1 MGFVKKLIGCCALMC
16 IGFVPVNA
24 ALVPYTQ
31 DFNGLTAGTDIS
43 SSGFTE
49 ATATGTA
56 DYTLTGTALN
66 ANVSSA
72 SGGANRAAGIA
83 ITDLG
88 GVTNRNFVVTTD
100 FILNSSTGSATST
113 TNFGLGILG
122 DTANFSTGNQYR
134 ILYTTYQNGAAN
146 NTLSI
151 IENTTTL
158 ATSAGTITEF
168 NGMTGTITVTGTY
181 NLSGHLQ
188 LDAVLTSGSST
199 ITASFLDTTP
209 KNGTFFGYRTAVN
222 ASGSSAS
229 LDVTYDNFSVIPEP
243 TTYLGLAVMIG
254 GACCWY
260 RKREQ
265 A

>member
-1 MGFVKKLIGCCALMC
+1 MSFALKFVGCCTLIC
-16 IGFVPVNA
+16 LGFSPVSA
-24 ALVPYTQ
+24 ALVPYNQ
-31 DFNGLTAGTDIS
+31 NFDGLTAGTDIS

-56 DYTLTGTALN
+56 DYSLTGTALN
-66 ANVSSA
+66 ATVSSA
-72 SGGANRAAGIA
+72 SGGANRAAGID

-100 FILNSSTGSATST
+100 FILNSSTGSASST

-134 ILYTTYQNGAAN
+134 ILYTAYQNGTAN

-151 IENTTTL
+151 VENTTTQ

-168 NGMTGTITVTGTY
+168 NGMAGTITVTGTY

-188 LDAVLTSGSST
+188 LDAVLTSGSSS

-243 TTYLGLAVMIG
+243 TTFLGLALTGCV
-254 GACCWY
+254 ACLY
-260 RKREQ
+260 RKRKH

>member
-1 MGFVKKLIGCCALMC
+1 MSIAAKFVGCCALIC
-16 IGFVPVNA
+16 LGISPLNA

-56 DYTLTGTALN
+56 EYSLTGSALN
-66 ANVSSA
+66 ATVTSA

-100 FILNSSTGSATST
+100 FILNSSTGSASST
-113 TNFGLGILG
+113 LNFGLGILG

-134 ILYTTYQNGAAN
+134 ILYTAYQNGTAN

-158 ATSAGTITEF
+158 ATSSGTITEF
-168 NGMTGTITVTGTY
+168 NGMTGTMSITGTY

-222 ASGSSAS
+222 ASGSSAA

-243 TTYLGLAVMIG
+243 TTYLGLALAIG
-254 GACCWY
+254 AAGWY
-260 RKREQ
+260 RKRKQ